1 MRILTVLWY
10 LLTGRCGHV
19 CSVVEPYGLM
29 PEAGCPIHDT
39 DSLLIWCATKIR
51 QHKPES
57 IEWHDCASKGHEV
70 AKELEEQNDQEENRN
85 S

>member
-1 MRILTVLWY
+1 MTILTVPWY

-29 PEAGCPIHDT
+29 PAAGCPIHDT
-39 DSLLIWCATKIR
+39 NSLLAWCVTKIR
-51 QHKPES
+51 HHKPDG
-57 IEWHDCASKGHEV
+57 IEWHDCATRSK
-70 AKELEEQNDQEENRN
+70 EEAADA